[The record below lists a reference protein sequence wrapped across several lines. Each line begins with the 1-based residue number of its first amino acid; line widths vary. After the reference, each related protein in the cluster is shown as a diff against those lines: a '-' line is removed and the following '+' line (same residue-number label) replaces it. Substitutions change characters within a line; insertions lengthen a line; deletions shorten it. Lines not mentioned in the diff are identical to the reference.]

1 MKKKEKLII
10 LGHSGSGKDFL
21 MRGLIE
27 IGLVPCLKLTTRPM
41 RSGEKQG
48 VNYEYLDINEFKK
61 YDDCGDLLTN
71 ESFEVTPLGSD
82 AETWYY
88 GITRENFEKSQVL
101 IVTTSEYKS
110 LLENSDQRK
119 TFLLFI

>member
-1 MKKKEKLII
+1 
-10 LGHSGSGKDFL
+10 

-61 YDDCGDLLTN
+61 YDDCGDFTH
-71 ESFEVTPLGSD
+71 
-82 AETWYY
+82 
-88 GITRENFEKSQVL
+88 K
-101 IVTTSEYKS
+101 
-110 LLENSDQRK
+110 
-119 TFLLFI
+119 